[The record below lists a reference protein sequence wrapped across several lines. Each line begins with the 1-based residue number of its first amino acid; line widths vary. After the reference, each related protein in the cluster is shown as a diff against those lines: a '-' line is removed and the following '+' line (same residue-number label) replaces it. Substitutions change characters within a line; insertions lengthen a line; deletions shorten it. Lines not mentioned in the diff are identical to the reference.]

1 MLFQRD
7 STGGEHVICILKT
20 VRRKDR
26 KYKTASVTTKVRI
39 SDADGNV
46 VIAWADMDEE
56 SDGVHTYAYD
66 LNTDPTNGT
75 YTCAYATVNTD
86 DSLKTISEW
95 TFEVEDL

>member
-1 MLFQRD
+1 MLFQRN
-7 STGGEHVICILKT
+7 SSGGEHVICILKT

-26 KYKTASVTTKVRI
+26 KYTTASVTTKVRI
-39 SDADGNV
+39 SNPAGTV
-46 VIAWADMDEE
+46 VIPWADMDEE
-56 SDGVHTYAYD
+56 SDGVHIYAYD
-66 LNTDPTNGT
+66 TNANASNGT